1 MAGQG
6 STIENGA
13 TGEVF
18 TFRRTGGETNGE
30 SLVVEAVV
38 RPGAAPPAAHAHPAA
53 EERLQVVRGTVG
65 YRIGRTRGVARAGE
79 RLTVPPGTRH
89 RFWNAG
95 ADEAQFVFELR
106 PAPDAD
112 ALASTL
118 ARSPQRERSRA

>member
-53 EERLQVVRGTVG
+53 EERLQVVRARPVVPL
-65 YRIGRTRGVARAGE
+65 RAVREASPVPGR
-79 RLTVPPGTRH
+79 
-89 RFWNAG
+89 
-95 ADEAQFVFELR
+95 D
-106 PAPDAD
+106 
-112 ALASTL
+112 
-118 ARSPQRERSRA
+118 